1 MLESVNRICFLDGAA
16 GTMLQ
21 RRGLL
26 GAKVPESVNL
36 SHPEAVQEIHRAY
49 IRAGSDM
56 IYAMT
61 FSVNR
66 YKLGDS
72 GYTVDQLVDA
82 AVANAKAARDA
93 EGMGTKIG
101 LDCGPIGKM
110 LEPNGDLKIEDAY
123 AYFKE
128 VLIAG
133 ERAGVDFVI
142 FETMTD
148 LLELKTAILAAKEN
162 TELSIFATMS
172 FEANGRTFAGVPV
185 AAAALTLDALGVEAL
200 GINCSLGPDQI
211 FPLMEEMAKWTE
223 KPLIVKSNAGL
234 PNLVTNEY
242 DLGPDAFARSSAR
255 FAEIGVQYI
264 GGCCGTTPEYIRA
277 LVAALQGHPL
287 IPRRAEVP
295 PAICSGER
303 VVPIDRVRVVG
314 ERVNPTGKKRFKE
327 ALFNQDMSY
336 ILSQA
341 LEQTKAG
348 ADILDVN
355 VGVPGID
362 EPRVLVDVVR
372 EIQSVSDA
380 PLQLDSS
387 DPKALEAAL
396 RAYNGKPLVNSVNGE
411 EANLQAVLPLVKKYG
426 AAVIGLALDEAG
438 LPTTADQRVAVAE
451 KIIRRAEAVGIRRS
465 DIVIDCLTLT
475 VSAQQDQALETLE
488 AVRRVKAEFG
498 VKTVLGVSNISFGLP
513 DREKINVA
521 FLTMAMYAGL
531 DLPIIN
537 PNNAL
542 MIGAVRAF
550 NVLNNTDE
558 NSAEYI
564 AHQSGSPAPKAAP
577 ASAGMEMTLGEA
589 IESGLRGAAEAAT
602 ERALTEKTPDEIIGS
617 ILIPA
622 LDKVGL
628 RYEKNEIFL
637 PQLIQSAGAAQV
649 AFEVLKRKIVKESDG
664 QSISRGKIIL
674 ATVKGDIHDIGKNIV
689 KVLLENSGYQVLDMG
704 KDVEPNLIV
713 EMIQRESVSLVGLS
727 ALMTTTV
734 KNMAETIDVIR
745 AKSDCKIMVGGA
757 VLTADYAKRI
767 GADYYGK
774 DAKAAMDIAKEVIG

>member
-1 MLESVNRICFLDGAA
+1 MLETTQRICFLDGAA

-26 GAKVPESVNL
+26 SEKVPESINL
-36 SHPEAVQEIHRAY
+36 TRPDVVQEIHREY
-49 IRAGSDM
+49 IRAGSDL

-66 YKLGDS
+66 YKLADS
-72 GYTVDQLVDA
+72 GYTVEELVNA
-82 AVANAKAARDA
+82 AIANAKAARDA
-93 EGMGTKIG
+93 EGKGTKIG

-123 AYFKE
+123 EYFRE
-128 VLIAG
+128 VVVAG
-133 ERAGVDFVI
+133 EKAGVDFVI

-148 LLELKTAILAAKEN
+148 LLELKTGILAAKEN
-162 TELSIFATMS
+162 TRLPIFATMS

-185 AAAALTLDALGVEAL
+185 AAAALTLDALGVDAL
-200 GINCSLGPDQI
+200 GINCSLGPAQI
-211 FPLMEEMAKWTE
+211 LPLMEEMAKWTE

-242 DLGPDAFARSSAR
+242 DMTAAEFAAASAR

-264 GGCCGTTPEYIRA
+264 GGCCGTTPEFICA
-277 LVAALQGHPL
+277 LNAS
-287 IPRRAEVP
+287 IPDRTLRPRKVEIPA
-295 PAICSGER
+295 AICSGEK

-327 ALFNQDMSY
+327 ALFNHDMSY

-341 LEQTKAG
+341 LEQTAAG

-362 EPRVLVDVVR
+362 EPAMLSGVVK
-372 EIQSVSDA
+372 EIQSVSDV
-380 PLQLDSS
+380 PLQIDSS

-396 RAYNGKPLVNSVNGE
+396 RVYNGKPLINSVNGE
-411 EANLQAVLPLVKKYG
+411 EANLSVILPLVKKYG
-426 AAVIGLALDEAG
+426 AAVIGLTLDEAG
-438 LPTTADQRVAVAE
+438 LPTSAAQRVEVAE
-451 KIIRRAEAVGIRRS
+451 KIIQRAEALGIRRR
-465 DIVIDCLTLT
+465 DIVVDCLTLT

-488 AVRRVKAEFG
+488 AVRQVKAKFG

-513 DREKINVA
+513 DRERINVS

-537 PNNAL
+537 PNNTT
-542 MIGAVRAF
+542 MMGAVRAF
-550 NVLNNTDE
+550 NVLSNQDE
-558 NSAEYI
+558 HSAEYI
-564 AHQSGSPAPKAAP
+564 QHHGNAEPVKTAP
-577 ASAGMEMTLGEA
+577 AATGTAMTLEAA
-589 IESGLRGAAEAAT
+589 IEAGLRTAAEAAT
-602 ERALTEKTPDEIIGS
+602 ERELLEKTPDEIISS
-617 ILIPA
+617 ILIPT
-622 LDKVGL
+622 LDKVGV
-628 RYEKNEIFL
+628 RFEKNEIFL
-637 PQLIQSAGAAQV
+637 PQLIQSAGAAQIS
-649 AFEVLKRKIVKESDG
+649 FEVLKRKLMNESG
-664 QSISRGKIIL
+664 GTISRGKVIL

-689 KVLLENSGYQVLDMG
+689 KVLLENSGYQVIDLG
-704 KDVEPNLIV
+704 KDVDPNLIV
-713 EMIQRESVSLVGLS
+713 ETIHKESVSLVGLS

-734 KNMAETIDVIR
+734 KNMAETIEVIR
-745 AKSDCKIMVGGA
+745 AEADCKIMVGGA

-767 GADYYGK
+767 GADFYGK